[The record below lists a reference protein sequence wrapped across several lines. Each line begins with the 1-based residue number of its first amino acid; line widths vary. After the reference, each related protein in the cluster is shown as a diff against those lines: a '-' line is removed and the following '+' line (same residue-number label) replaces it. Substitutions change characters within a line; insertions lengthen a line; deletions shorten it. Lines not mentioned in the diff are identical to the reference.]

1 MTYREKYQQL
11 HPEEPEENVSDIHLR
26 CCPDEMLDVPA
37 FPYPFPNDDF
47 SHGCRACWDTEIPS
61 TEVVP
66 PKSEPETQP
75 APTPEKTADGAPT
88 ARVLAEAVDDVIH
101 MSADG
106 DVHDLILCALGA
118 VHIAAKEIYDS
129 AKDKLA
135 AEKLIHEMQNA
146 LRPTGKIW
154 CFDDE

>member
-11 HPEEPEENVSDIHLR
+11 HPEQDVTDIHLR

-37 FPYPFPNDDF
+37 FPCPFPDDDF
-47 SHGCRACWDTEIPS
+47 SHGCRDCWDTEIPA
-61 TEVVP
+61 TEAAT
-66 PKSEPETQP
+66 PKSEP
-75 APTPEKTADGAPT
+75 APTLEKPADGEPT

-106 DVHDLILCALGA
+106 DVHDLILCALSA
-118 VHIAAKEIYDS
+118 VHIAAKSIYDQ
-129 AKDKLA
+129 AEDKLA

-146 LRPTGKIW
+146 LSPTRKIW
-154 CFDDE
+154 CFDDK